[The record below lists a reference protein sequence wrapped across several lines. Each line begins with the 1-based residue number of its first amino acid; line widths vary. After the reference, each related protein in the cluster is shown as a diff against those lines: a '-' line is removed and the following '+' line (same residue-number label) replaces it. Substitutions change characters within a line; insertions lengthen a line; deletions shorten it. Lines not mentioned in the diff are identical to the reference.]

1 LCIRLNDLYGDAN
14 ILESPPVIQSNCVVC
29 ELRNRNVGKQY
40 SRTFTCIIAPYN
52 PLQPACSTLLSTIF
66 LGTPI
71 SAFVCTGQRSQVGAS
86 STRRGSYLGQ
96 YSISVALYCQ
106 HTVYPPSILASN
118 LKLASC
124 FSAAYLNSERC
135 TSYSC
140 CTASCSELFCC

>member
-1 LCIRLNDLYGDAN
+1 MEQVCVFDLRIRLNDLYGDAN

-71 SAFVCTGQRSQVGAS
+71 SAFVCTGQRSQVGTS
-86 STRRGSYLGQ
+86 STKERFLSWPIQ
-96 YSISVALYCQ
+96 YFSSFILSTHCIPPLHIGIEFEISKLLFSSIS
-106 HTVYPPSILASN
+106 
-118 LKLASC
+118 KL
-124 FSAAYLNSERC
+124 
-135 TSYSC
+135 
-140 CTASCSELFCC
+140 